1 MREIEVQYRNNLT
14 SNYIVM
20 KNPNVK
26 VNDYRLNMLL
36 KNDLEGFLKFCISC
50 VDGEIEFSYLISS
63 KQSLMDLLG
72 RQKLGYEEMIN
83 IMKGIVNIAERAH
96 RYLLKIDDVL
106 LEPELIYL
114 DYNCRELWFCYYPN
128 SGNNFNEAVK
138 NLVQRLILIT
148 EHGDSNAV
156 RLIYGIYEICE
167 RADFLIG
174 DIELFM
180 NNHNKN
186 NFYGEAGSIKDYR
199 QKDENE
205 QCDFNMVC
213 EDAGIMENMN
223 EGIFKNEIK
232 TIIKEN
238 GIIKKISKLFRIP
251 DISKSK
257 KNQKN
262 VDCFDDIYKGSEF
275 GGNSVKTHK
284 IKAEHGI
291 REYEETMLLSDV
303 TLDSKR
309 TLLSV
314 DGQNRIEINNFPF
327 IIGKLSE
334 RVDYVLDNKS
344 VSRIHLKIDIDEKNK
359 FLVEDLNSKN
369 GTYINEIRLKP
380 YEKRYIE
387 IGDKIT
393 IAASDYIFR

>member
-1 MREIEVQYRNNLT
+1 MREIEVQYRNNLK
-14 SNYIVM
+14 SNYIVI

-36 KNDLEGFLKFCISC
+36 KNDIEGFLKFCVSC

-63 KQSLMDLLG
+63 KQSLMDMLG

-83 IMKGIVNIAERAH
+83 IMKGIVSIADKAH

-138 NLVQRLILIT
+138 NLVQKLILIT

-156 RLIYGIYEICE
+156 RLVYGIYEICE
-167 RADFLIG
+167 RADFLIS

-186 NFYGEAGSIKDYR
+186 NFYGEAGDIKYYR
-199 QKDENE
+199 QKDKNE
-205 QCDFNMVC
+205 QYDFNMVC
-213 EDAGIMENMN
+213 EESDIMENMN
-223 EGIFKNEIK
+223 EGIFENEIK
-232 TIIKEN
+232 TIIRDN

-262 VDCFDDIYKGSEF
+262 ENCFDDIYKGSEF
-275 GGNSVKTHK
+275 EYDSVKTHK
-284 IKAEHGI
+284 RKEEYTI
-291 REYEETMLLSDV
+291 RKYEETMLLNDV
-303 TLDSKR
+303 TLDYKR
-309 TLLSV
+309 ILISV
-314 DGQNRIEINNFPF
+314 DGQNKIEINNFPF

-334 RVDYVLDNKS
+334 RVDFVLDDKS
-344 VSRIHLKIDIDEKNK
+344 VSRIHLKIDIDEKDK
-359 FLVEDLNSKN
+359 FLIEDLNSKN
-369 GTYINEIRLKP
+369 GTYINEIRLNP

-393 IAASDYIFR
+393 IAALDYIFK